1 MRRTPRR
8 PPWLLMTAIAAG
20 SLALLLSAQRQAS
33 SQMVSAGATDQPAR
47 PLPPG
52 MKAPTV
58 ELRDVAAAA
67 GLTAEIVSG
76 DPDQTAVV
84 ENTGTGVAI
93 IDYDNDG
100 LPDIFFVQGDRLKPG
115 QPPLTPH
122 LYHNLGGLRFEDVT
136 AKAGIG
142 HLGWGQGVC
151 AGDVDN
157 DGYVDLFIT
166 QWGHNVFL
174 HNMGNGTFRDETRER
189 GLDRPAPRWG
199 TGCAF
204 IDYDRDGWLDLV
216 VANYIDF
223 DAQQSP
229 RPRERSG
236 CKWKGIPVPCGPR
249 GLKGETMTLYHN
261 DGHGHFTDVTRRAGL
276 ETPPQYYGFTV
287 LTGDFDNDG
296 WPDIFIAC
304 DSTPSLY
311 FHNKGNGT
319 FEEIGL
325 ASGLAVNEDGR
336 EQAGMGATAGD
347 YDGDGYLDIFKTN
360 FSNDTN
366 TLYRNLGDG
375 TFRDVTSRAGLAVHT
390 RYVKW
395 GAAFVDVD
403 NDGWKD
409 LFVVAGHVYPFV
421 GQSGL
426 GEEFRQPRALYWNR
440 GDGQFFDMSTRA
452 GPGISARHSS
462 RGIAVG
468 DLDNDGSEEIV
479 VVNLFEPPS
488 LLKNFGPR
496 GNALLIRALTASGRD
511 AIGARITVTAGDHRQ
526 IDEVRSGGYH
536 VSQGDFRVHF
546 GLGSASRANV
556 AVRWLQGAPESF
568 ADVAANQLIVIRQ
581 GKGVIER
588 HPFPPP
594 PEAAPR
600 RAAAAPPAIRD
611 AKRRLPE

>member
-1 MRRTPRR
+1 MHDAPRR
-8 PPWLLMTAIAAG
+8 PFRLLLTVSAAVAG
-20 SLALLLSAQRQAS
+20 LALLVATQREAS
-33 SQMVSAGATDQPAR
+33 PQMVSAGATDQPAR

-52 MKAPTV
+52 MKAPAV
-58 ELRDVAAAA
+58 EFRDIAAAA
-67 GLTAEIVSG
+67 GLTAVIVSG
-76 DPDQTAVV
+76 DLDQTAVV
-84 ENTGTGVAI
+84 ETTGTGVAI

-115 QPPLTPH
+115 PTALTPH

-142 HLGWGQGVC
+142 HTGWGQGVC

-157 DGYVDLFIT
+157 DGHVDLFIT

-174 HNMGNGTFRDETRER
+174 HNMGNGTFRDETHER
-189 GLDRPAPRWG
+189 GLDHAGARWS

-229 RPRERSG
+229 RQRERSG
-236 CKWKGIPVPCGPR
+236 CKWKGMAVPCGPR

-261 DGHGHFTDVTRRAGL
+261 DGHGHFTDVTRQAGL
-276 ETPPQYYGFTV
+276 ETPPNYYGFTV

-311 FHNKGNGT
+311 FHNKGDGT

-325 ASGLAVNEDGR
+325 AAGLAVNEDGR

-347 YDGDGYLDIFKTN
+347 YDGRGYLDIFKTN

-375 TFRDVTSRAGLAVHT
+375 GFRDVTSRAGLAVHT

-421 GQSGL
+421 DQYGL
-426 GEEFRQPRALYWNR
+426 GEEFHQPRALYWNR
-440 GDGQFFDMSTRA
+440 GDGQFFDMSARA
-452 GPGISARHSS
+452 GPGVTARHSS
-462 RGIAVG
+462 RGLAVG
-468 DLDNDGSEEIV
+468 DFDNDGSEEIV

-488 LLKNFGPR
+488 LLKNYGAR
-496 GNALLIRALTASGRD
+496 GNALLVRVLTASGRD
-511 AIGARITVTAGDHRQ
+511 AIGARITVTAAGHRQ

-536 VSQGDFRVHF
+536 ISQGDFRVHF
-546 GLGSASRANV
+546 GLGTSPRAEV
-556 AVRWLQGAPESF
+556 EVRWLQGPAERF
-568 ADVAANQLIVIRQ
+568 ADVAANQLIVIQQ
-581 GKGVIER
+581 GKGIIDR
-588 HPFPPP
+588 RPF
-594 PEAAPR
+594 AAP
-600 RAAAAPPAIRD
+600 AAAVPAAAVPR
-611 AKRRLPE
+611 

>member
-1 MRRTPRR
+1 MSEAAPRR
-8 PPWLLMTAIAAG
+8 SALWWVAIAAG
-20 SLALLLSAQRQAS
+20 GLALVLPMHRRAS
-33 SQMVSAGATDQPAR
+33 SQMVSSGATDQPVR
-47 PLPPG
+47 PLPSG
-52 MKAPTV
+52 MKAPAV
-58 ELRDVAAAA
+58 DIRDVAAAA
-67 GLTAEIVSG
+67 GLTAVIVSG
-76 DPDQTAVV
+76 EPEQTAVV
-84 ENTGTGVAI
+84 ETTGTGVAI
-93 IDYDNDG
+93 FDYDNDG

-115 QPPLTPH
+115 STPLTPH

-142 HLGWGQGVC
+142 HTGWGQGVC

-189 GLDRPAPRWG
+189 GLDRPAPRWS

-204 IDYDRDGWLDLV
+204 LDYDRDGSLDLV

-223 DAQQSP
+223 DAQQTP

-236 CKWKGIPVPCGPR
+236 CKWKGIAVPCGPR

-261 DGHGHFTDVTRRAGL
+261 DGHGHFTDVTRQAGI
-276 ETPPQYYGFTV
+276 ETPPHYYGFTV

-296 WPDIFIAC
+296 WPDIYVAC

-311 FHNKGNGT
+311 FHNKRNGT

-325 ASGLAVNEDGR
+325 ISGVAVNEDGR

-360 FSNDTN
+360 FSSDTN

-375 TFRDVTSRAGLAVHT
+375 TFADVTSRAGLAVHT

-395 GAAFVDVD
+395 GAAFVDID

-409 LFVVAGHVYPFV
+409 LFVAAGHVYPFV

-440 GDGQFFDMSTRA
+440 GDGQFFDMSSSA
-452 GPGISARHSS
+452 GPGVAARHSS
-462 RGIAVG
+462 RGLAVG

-479 VVNLFEPPS
+479 IVNLFEPPT

-496 GNALLIRALTASGRD
+496 GNALLVRALTASGRD
-511 AIGARITVTAGDHRQ
+511 ALGARITVTAGQRKQ

-536 VSQGDFRVHF
+536 ISQGDFRVHF
-546 GLGSASRANV
+546 GLGTATQADISI
-556 AVRWLQGAPESF
+556 RWPQGATETF
-568 ADVAANQLIVIRQ
+568 KDVAANQLIVARE
-581 GKGVIER
+581 GKGIVE
-588 HPFPPP
+588 
-594 PEAAPR
+594 R
-600 RAAAAPPAIRD
+600 RAFVAPAGASPR
-611 AKRRLPE
+611 P

>member
-1 MRRTPRR
+1 MSDTSRR
-8 PPWLLMTAIAAG
+8 PWRLLVAIAAG
-20 SLALLLSAQRQAS
+20 GLTLVLPIQRHAS
-33 SQMVSAGATDQPAR
+33 SQMVSSGATDQPAR

-52 MKAPTV
+52 MKAPSV
-58 ELRDVAAAA
+58 DFRDVALDA
-67 GLTAEIVSG
+67 GLTAVIVSG
-76 DPDQTAVV
+76 EVEQTTVV

-93 IDYDNDG
+93 FDYDNDG
-100 LPDIFFVQGDRLKPG
+100 LPDIFLVQGDRLKPG
-115 QPPLTPH
+115 EAPLTPH

-142 HLGWGQGVC
+142 HTGWGQGVC

-189 GLDRPAPRWG
+189 GLDRPAPRWS

-204 IDYDRDGWLDLV
+204 VDYDRDGWLDLV

-223 DAQQSP
+223 DAQQTP
-229 RPRERSG
+229 RARERSG
-236 CKWKGIPVPCGPR
+236 CRWKGIAVPCGPR
-249 GLKGETMTLYHN
+249 GLKGESMTLYHN
-261 DGHGHFTDVTRRAGL
+261 DGHGHFTDVSKQAGI
-276 ETPPQYYGFTV
+276 ETPHQYYGFTV

-296 WPDIFIAC
+296 WPDIFVAC

-311 FHNKGNGT
+311 FHNKRNGT
-319 FEEIGL
+319 FEETGL
-325 ASGLAVNEDGR
+325 LSGLAVNEDGR

-347 YDGDGYLDIFKTN
+347 YDGDGNLDIFKTN
-360 FSNDTN
+360 FSSDTN

-375 TFRDVTSRAGLAVHT
+375 TFSDVTSRAGLAVQT

-395 GAAFVDVD
+395 GAAFVDID

-421 GQSGL
+421 GQYGL

-452 GPGISARHSS
+452 GAGVAARHSS
-462 RGIAVG
+462 RGLAVG

-479 VVNLFEPPS
+479 IVNLFEPPT

-496 GNALLIRALTASGRD
+496 ANALLVRALTASGRD
-511 AIGARITVTAGDHRQ
+511 AIGARITVTSHGRRQ
-526 IDEVRSGGYH
+526 VDEVRSGGYH
-536 VSQGDFRVHF
+536 ISQGDFRVHF
-546 GLGSASRANV
+546 GLGASTAADV
-556 AVRWLQGAPESF
+556 SIRWPQGLTESF
-568 ADVAANQLIVIRQ
+568 KDVVANELIVAREGRGI
-581 GKGVIER
+581 IER
-588 HPFPPP
+588 HPF
-594 PEAAPR
+594 AAS
-600 RAAAAPPAIRD
+600 AASARQ
-611 AKRRLPE
+611 R

>member
-1 MRRTPRR
+1 MRI
-8 PPWLLMTAIAAG
+8 LAAVAAIALTL
-20 SLALLLSAQRQAS
+20 SLSIERRAL
-33 SQMVSAGATDQPAR
+33 SQMISSEARDQPAR

-52 MKAPTV
+52 MKAPAV
-58 ELRDVAAAA
+58 DFRDVAAQA
-67 GLTAEIVSG
+67 GLSAVIVSG
-76 DPDQTAVV
+76 DDMDQTSVV

-93 IDYDNDG
+93 FDYDNDG
-100 LPDIFFVQGDRLKPG
+100 LPDIFLVQGDRFKPG
-115 QPPLTPH
+115 PVPLTPH

-136 AKAGIG
+136 EKAGIR
-142 HLGWGQGVC
+142 HTGWGQGVC

-157 DGYVDLFIT
+157 DGNVDLFIT

-189 GLDRPAPRWG
+189 GLDRPGSRWS

-223 DAQQSP
+223 DAQQTP

-249 GLKGETMTLYHN
+249 GLKGETMTLYRN
-261 DGHGHFTDVTRRAGL
+261 VGHGHFTDVTKQAGL
-276 ETPPQYYGFTV
+276 QTPPEYYGFTV

-296 WPDIFIAC
+296 WPDIFVAC

-311 FHNKGNGT
+311 FHNKRNGT

-325 ASGLAVNEDGR
+325 MTGVAVNEDGR

-366 TLYRNLGDG
+366 TLYRNLGNG
-375 TFRDVTSRAGLAVHT
+375 TFSDVTSRAGLAVQT

-395 GAAFVDVD
+395 GTAFVDID

-409 LFVVAGHVYPFV
+409 LFVAAGHVYPFV
-421 GQSGL
+421 GKYGL
-426 GEEFRQPRALYWNR
+426 GEEFRQPRQLYWNR
-440 GDGQFFDMSTRA
+440 GDGQFFDMSSAA

-496 GNALLIRALTASGRD
+496 GNALLVRALTASGRD
-511 AIGARITVTAGDHRQ
+511 AIGARITVASGKRKQ

-536 VSQGDFRVHF
+536 ISQGDFRVHF
-546 GLGSASRANV
+546 GLASIDKV
-556 AVRWLQGAPESF
+556 DVTVRWPQGSIETF
-568 ADVAANQLIVIRQ
+568 KDVAANQLIVAREGRGIVERRPLASRVQ
-581 GKGVIER
+581 PSSSSVISGVKTPSR
-588 HPFPPP
+588 
-594 PEAAPR
+594 
-600 RAAAAPPAIRD
+600 
-611 AKRRLPE
+611 

>member
-1 MRRTPRR
+1 MRRPSHRST
-8 PPWLLMTAIAAG
+8 LFITAATAALVLG
-20 SLALLLSAQRQAS
+20 LSLERHAL
-33 SQMVSAGATDQPAR
+33 SQMISSGATDQPHR

-52 MKAPTV
+52 MKAPAV
-58 ELRDVAAAA
+58 DFRDVAAQA
-67 GLTAEIVSG
+67 GLSAVVVSG
-76 DPDQTAVV
+76 DLDQTFVV

-93 IDYDNDG
+93 FDYDNDG
-100 LPDIFFVQGDRLKPG
+100 LPDIFLVQGDRLKPG
-115 QPPLTPH
+115 PVPLTPH

-136 AKAGIG
+136 QKAGIG

-151 AGDVDN
+151 AGDPDN
-157 DGYVDLFIT
+157 DGNVDLFIG

-189 GLDRPAPRWG
+189 GLDRPGSRWS

-223 DAQQSP
+223 NAQETP
-229 RPRERSG
+229 RPRDRSG
-236 CKWKGIPVPCGPR
+236 CNWKGIPVPCGPR

-261 DGHGHFTDVTRRAGL
+261 DGHGHFTDVTKQAGV
-276 ETPPQYYGFTV
+276 ETPREYYGFTV

-296 WPDIFIAC
+296 WPDFFVTC

-311 FHNKGNGT
+311 FHNKRNGT

-325 ASGLAVNEDGR
+325 TTGLAVNEDGR
-336 EQAGMGATAGD
+336 EQAGMGATAAD

-360 FSNDTN
+360 FSSDTN

-375 TFRDVTSRAGLAVHT
+375 TFSDVTSRAGLAVHT
-390 RYVKW
+390 QYVKW
-395 GAAFVDVD
+395 GTAFVDID

-409 LFVVAGHVYPFV
+409 LFIADGHVYPFIEKYN
-421 GQSGL
+421 L
-426 GEEFRQPRALYWNR
+426 GEEFHQPRQLFWNR
-440 GDGQFFDMSTRA
+440 GDGQFFDMSFTS
-452 GPGISARHSS
+452 GPGITAKHSS

-488 LLKNFGPR
+488 LLKNFGQR
-496 GNALLIRALTASGRD
+496 GNALLVRAVTASGRD
-511 AIGARITVTAGDHRQ
+511 AVGARITVTAGHRKQ

-536 VSQGDFRVHF
+536 ISQGDFRVHF
-546 GLGSASRANV
+546 GLGDAVKADVGIRWPQGAIETLKDVDANQWI
-556 AVRWLQGAPESF
+556 AVRE
-568 ADVAANQLIVIRQ
+568 
-581 GKGVIER
+581 GKGIVER
-588 HPFPPP
+588 HPFSTASRKPLQ
-594 PEAAPR
+594 R
-600 RAAAAPPAIRD
+600 
-611 AKRRLPE
+611 

>member
-1 MRRTPRR
+1 MR
-8 PPWLLMTAIAAG
+8 PPARRSAWLILAAIAGIVLPLTLSMERA
-20 SLALLLSAQRQAS
+20 AL
-33 SQMVSAGATDQPAR
+33 SQMVSSGARDQPVR

-52 MKAPTV
+52 MKAPVV
-58 ELRDVAAAA
+58 EFRDVAAEA
-67 GLTAEIVSG
+67 GLSAVIVSG
-76 DPDQTAVV
+76 DPEQTTVV

-93 IDYDNDG
+93 FDYDNDG
-100 LPDIFFVQGDRLKPG
+100 LPDIFLVQGDRLKPG
-115 QPPLTPH
+115 PVPLTPH

-136 AKAGIG
+136 EKAGIG
-142 HLGWGQGVC
+142 HTGWGQGVC

-157 DGYVDLFIT
+157 DGNVDLFIT

-189 GLDRPAPRWG
+189 GLDRSAPRWS

-223 DAQQSP
+223 NAQQTP

-261 DGHGHFTDVTRRAGL
+261 DGHGHFTDVTKQAGIQ
-276 ETPPQYYGFTV
+276 TPPEYYGFTV

-296 WPDIFIAC
+296 WPDIFVAC
-304 DSTPSLY
+304 DSTPSLF

-325 ASGLAVNEDGR
+325 ISGVAVNEDGR

-360 FSNDTN
+360 FSSDTN
-366 TLYRNLGDG
+366 TLYRNLGNG
-375 TFRDVTSRAGLAVHT
+375 SFSDVTSRAGLAVQT

-395 GAAFVDVD
+395 GTAFVDVD

-409 LFVVAGHVYPFV
+409 LFVAAGHVYPFV
-421 GQSGL
+421 GKYGL
-426 GEEFRQPRALYWNR
+426 GEEFRQPRQLYWNR
-440 GDGQFFDMSTRA
+440 GDGQFFDMSSTA
-452 GPGISARHSS
+452 GPGVTSKHSS

-496 GNALLIRALTASGRD
+496 GNALLVRALTASGRD
-511 AIGARITVTAGDHRQ
+511 AIGARITVTSGHRKQ

-536 VSQGDFRVHF
+536 ISQGDFRVHF
-546 GLGSASRANV
+546 GLGTVTRADV
-556 AVRWLQGAPESF
+556 TIRWPQGAVETF
-568 ADVAANQLIVIRQ
+568 KDVAANQLIVARE
-581 GKGVIER
+581 GKGIVEG
-588 HPFPPP
+588 HPFRS
-594 PEAAPR
+594 APS
-600 RAAAAPPAIRD
+600 APSQR
-611 AKRRLPE
+611 